1 MRETHQGLEG
11 GTMRSDRSL
20 RTILTPRKMSE
31 LPMGIP
37 AVHACRRTF
46 LRQTALVALT
56 ASGGASGLAWG
67 STAPRASTSRE
78 AQEDATRHI
87 PFDKMRDDV
96 RIRLQEVVRNPTI
109 FRRLPVEVIDCDP
122 ELYVFLLRYPEVVVN
137 MWQLMG
143 ITKVR
148 ISRKGDFL
156 LDTTDGA
163 GTFSNVELVYG
174 TRDTHV
180 VYAKGYYEGPLLRR
194 RINGNCVLL
203 LQSGY
208 TQIPSGR
215 VLVSSQLDVFVALE
229 NVGAEFV
236 AKTLYL
242 LVGKTADQ
250 NFSESARFIAQV
262 SQQAEVN
269 QPGIQRM
276 ASRLNNVDDAVRER
290 FTALAATVNERA
302 ALRSDVYRQ
311 PGRTAVLTDMPDE
324 TSVPVGTRT
333 SAAPNS
339 SRGG

>member
-1 MRETHQGLEG
+1 
-11 GTMRSDRSL
+11 
-20 RTILTPRKMSE
+20 
-31 LPMGIP
+31 MGNL
-37 AVHACRRTF
+37 AGHSCRRTF
-46 LRQTALVALT
+46 LRHTALVALS
-56 ASGGASGLAWG
+56 ASGAGSVSAAAWG
-67 STAPRASTSRE
+67 SGTPRAHTSRE

-96 RIRLQEVVRNPTI
+96 RVRLQEVVHHPTL
-109 FRRLPVEVIDCDP
+109 FRRLPTEVIDCDP
-122 ELYVFLLRYPEVVVN
+122 ELYLFLLRYPEVVVN

-148 ISRKGDFL
+148 ISRQGDYH

-163 GTFSNVELVYG
+163 GTVSNVELVYG

-180 VYAKGYYEGPLLRR
+180 VYSKGYYEGPLLRR
-194 RINGNCVLL
+194 RINGRCVLL

-236 AKTLYL
+236 AKTLYP

-250 NFSESARFIAQV
+250 NFSESAKFIAQV

-276 ASRLNNVDDAVRER
+276 AGRLNNVDDAVRER

-311 PGRTAVLTDMPDE
+311 PGQTAVLTDMPDE
-324 TSVPVGTRT
+324 TAMPPATTRT
-333 SAAPNS
+333 SAASPS
-339 SRGG
+339 ARGG